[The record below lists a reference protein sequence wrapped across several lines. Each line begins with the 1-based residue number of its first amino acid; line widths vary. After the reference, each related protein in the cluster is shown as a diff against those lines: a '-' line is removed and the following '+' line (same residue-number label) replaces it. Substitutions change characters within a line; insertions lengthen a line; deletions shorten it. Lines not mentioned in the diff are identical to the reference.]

1 MDEIRE
7 KAEKEIEKLRSDE
20 RLATLFENPRFYSE
34 VLAQLL
40 YNSSSP
46 NFKMTVEDGKLK
58 VRTEYNAMPQQ
69 VDYNNPLRSQ
79 SEVTTYYIVRKDG
92 TNNLVAVRECGS
104 TYYNAYDT
112 NGLDN
117 GTFSQEYFIANPNG
131 DITHQGNMHTS
142 TEVIK
147 NYPASSI
154 KSLNQVSNL
163 LLSENAMFSGN
174 FIEPTVNNANVS
186 YTCSRKLPD
195 KSGIVKTS
203 IMERKSNS
211 KESSYLRKEQYSVL
225 ATERPENMSIGAVI
239 AESETYSTSAGI
251 SQQVPMT
258 PKPINGVQFS
268 LQDTL
273 DYYQNSF
280 QMAIDANKQIGL

>member
-79 SEVTTYYIVRKDG
+79 SEVTTYYIARKDDA
-92 TNNLVAVRECGS
+92 NNLVAVRESGS

-131 DITHQGNMHTS
+131 DITHQGSMHTS

-203 IMERKSNS
+203 IMERKSSS
-211 KESSYLRKEQYSVL
+211 KESSDLRKEQYSVL
-225 ATERPENMSIGAVI
+225 STERPENMSIGAVI
-239 AESETYSTSAGI
+239 AEGETYSTSAGI

-280 QMAIDANKQIGL
+280 QMAIDANKQMGL

>member
-1 MDEIRE
+1 
-7 KAEKEIEKLRSDE
+7 
-20 RLATLFENPRFYSE
+20 
-34 VLAQLL
+34 
-40 YNSSSP
+40 
-46 NFKMTVEDGKLK
+46 MTVEDGKLK

-79 SEVTTYYIVRKDG
+79 SEVTTYYIARKDG
-92 TNNLVAVRECGS
+92 ANNLVAVKECGS

-131 DITHQGNMHTS
+131 DITHQGSMHTS

-211 KESSYLRKEQYSVL
+211 KESSDLRKEQYSVL
-225 ATERPENMSIGAVI
+225 STERPENMSIGAVI
-239 AESETYSTSAGI
+239 AEGETYSTSAGI
-251 SQQVPMT
+251 SQQTPMT

>member
-79 SEVTTYYIVRKDG
+79 SEVTTYYIARKDDA
-92 TNNLVAVRECGS
+92 NNLVAVRESGS

-131 DITHQGNMHTS
+131 DITHQGSMHTS

-174 FIEPTVNNANVS
+174 FIEPTINTANVS
-186 YTCSRKLPD
+186 YTCSSRLPD
-195 KSGIVKTS
+195 KSGIARTS
-203 IMERKSNS
+203 IMERKSSS
-211 KESSYLRKEQYSVL
+211 KESSDLRKEQYSVL
-225 ATERPENMSIGAVI
+225 STERPENMSIGAVI
-239 AESETYSTSAGI
+239 AEGETYSTSAGI
-251 SQQVPMT
+251 SQQTPMT

-273 DYYQNSF
+273 NYYQNSF
-280 QMAIDANKQIGL
+280 QEALDANKQIGL